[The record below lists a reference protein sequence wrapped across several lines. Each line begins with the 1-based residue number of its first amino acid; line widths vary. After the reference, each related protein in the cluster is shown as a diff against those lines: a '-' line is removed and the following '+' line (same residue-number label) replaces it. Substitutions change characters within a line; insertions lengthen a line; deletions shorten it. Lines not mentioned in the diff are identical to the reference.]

1 MNRRFPAALGICVAA
16 LGVWA
21 GSAGVAENH
30 APLPFSP
37 GETLTYDVNWSVF
50 PAGQVAAALIAP
62 PNNSPDEY
70 EVKTTATSKGVV
82 SLLYNV
88 QDEFHSFFNAHTLC
102 SERISKKINE
112 GRRHKETEIKFDY
125 ARGLAILDE
134 RDLNKPK
141 GPAKHEENSIPACVE
156 DVVSAFYFLRSQP
169 LQIGREIKL
178 AINDGAKTSDVVVEV
193 QGREQVQTGLGMRQA
208 IRVEPK
214 VFGGLY
220 KRKGRMLIWLSDDS
234 QRLPLRIK
242 MMISV
247 GSITGTLAAVNSSA
261 EKSSPAGP

>member
-1 MNRRFPAALGICVAA
+1 MASGICVVLLA
-16 LGVWA
+16 VWVGGA
-21 GSAGVAENH
+21 GIAENS
-30 APLPFSP
+30 APLSFSP

-50 PAGQVAAALIAP
+50 PAGQVTATLTAP
-62 PNNSPDEY
+62 KNGPPDQY
-70 EVKTTATSKGVV
+70 EVTTTATSKGVV

-125 ARGLAILDE
+125 ARGLAILNE

-141 GPAKHEENSIPACVE
+141 APPKHQENPIPACVE

-169 LQIGREIKL
+169 LEVGHEIKL
-178 AINDGAKTSDVVVEV
+178 AINDGSKTADVVVEV
-193 QGREQVQTGLGMRQA
+193 QGREQVQTGLGTRQA
-208 IRVEPK
+208 LRVEPK
-214 VFGGLY
+214 VFDGLY
-220 KRKGRMLIWLSDDS
+220 KKKGRLLIWLSDDP

-242 MMISV
+242 MTISV
-247 GSITGTLAAVNSSA
+247 GSITGTLAAVSTST
-261 EKSSPAGP
+261 EESPPAQP